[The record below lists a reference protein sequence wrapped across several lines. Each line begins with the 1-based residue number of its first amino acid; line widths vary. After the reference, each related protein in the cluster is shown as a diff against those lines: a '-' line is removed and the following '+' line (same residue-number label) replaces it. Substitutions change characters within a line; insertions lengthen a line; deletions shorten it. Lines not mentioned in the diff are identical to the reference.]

1 MVNIALGASNGVN
14 VSRETLPS
22 SIVGER
28 DNSASTCCHKV
39 GVVAALILGLLIAAG
54 GAVMLA
60 LLCACSPLP
69 LFCAGVVLV
78 ALGAV
83 ILGIGIANVC
93 SFCFRARG
101 IEVQKQRL
109 LQQEEELTDL
119 QKKLSVAQ
127 SDVEKL
133 IEEKIAAQ
141 QTSSEIVQS
150 LSGAIEDLTVKCQDA
165 ALESQAKRRL
175 LEEKISA
182 LRERCAILE
191 GSREDARTLLEEA
204 KQELV
209 ARLGVLEEKYYKSLA
224 TRRALRLDLEKMK
237 AYAASLEET
246 QEKLLAQVKRLQEA
260 AKTLPKKDRMIEEL
274 KTMISHYEQICDER
288 GSWIRALKSA
298 NQELLEE
305 ARNLVDQ
312 VQLYREWLEGNDTED
327 LSSSPLG
334 SASEG
339 SDDENEEQDNFDYG
353 AQV

>member
-1 MVNIALGASNGVN
+1 
-14 VSRETLPS
+14 
-22 SIVGER
+22 
-28 DNSASTCCHKV
+28 
-39 GVVAALILGLLIAAG
+39 
-54 GAVMLA
+54 MLA

-133 IEEKIAAQ
+133 IEDKIAAQ
-141 QTSSEIVQS
+141 QTSAEVVQS

-165 ALESQAKRRL
+165 TLESQAKQRL
-175 LEEKISA
+175 LEGKISA
-182 LRERCAILE
+182 LRERCKILE
-191 GSREDARTLLEEA
+191 GSREDARTLLEET
-204 KQELV
+204 KQELA
-209 ARLGVLEEKYYKSLA
+209 ARLGVLEDKYYNSLA
-224 TRRALRLDLEKMK
+224 TRKALRLDLEETQ
-237 AYAASLEET
+237 AYAANLEET
-246 QEKLLAQVKRLQEA
+246 RDRLLVQVEWLQEE
-260 AKTLPKKDRMIEEL
+260 AKKLPKRDRMIEEL
-274 KTMISHYEQICDER
+274 KTMISQYEHICEER
-288 GSWIRALKSA
+288 GDWIRALKSA
-298 NQELLEE
+298 NQALLEE
-305 ARNLVDQ
+305 SRNLVEQ
-312 VQLYREWLEGNDTED
+312 VQLYKEWCEGNDTED
-327 LSSSPLG
+327 SSSSPVG
-334 SASEG
+334 IASEG